1 MNSIPAGV
9 RRLVVF
15 RAGDRC
21 EYCGLA
27 QEGQEATFHIDQFAP
42 RKLFEDDIRRAA
54 DFLQQCEHQSHSSS
68 GVLDVTVYVGIL
80 LPELI

>member
-27 QEGQEATFHIDQFAP
+27 QEGVEPPIDSGHSRRGSCSRTTSAAP
-42 RKLFEDDIRRAA
+42 LIFFSSASIKAIQARECLT
-54 DFLQQCEHQSHSSS
+54 LQCML
-68 GVLDVTVYVGIL
+68 VFYYLN
-80 LPELI
+80 

>member
-1 MNSIPAGV
+1 MNSIPAGL

-27 QEGQEATFHIDQFAP
+27 QEGQEATFHIDHIVP
-42 RKLFEDDIRRAA
+42 RAA
-54 DFLQQCEHQSHSSS
+54 RGDDHGRQS
-68 GVLDVTVYVGIL
+68 GTCLRLVLASEGIASVGAR
-80 LPELI
+80 PANGTHRAPV